1 MFPGGF
7 FKPVLKVYDSLLGE
21 WCLFLIVLNEHLSDF
36 VCLDRLWWLIVCN
49 SLSESNMDLFEFL
62 VICKPFPFMDE
73 TERLKELIFES
84 SLMLLILFFP
94 NALKGSNMLPTGQG
108 SL

>member
-1 MFPGGF
+1 M
-7 FKPVLKVYDSLLGE
+7 DS
-21 WCLFLIVLNEHLSDF
+21 
-36 VCLDRLWWLIVCN
+36 
-49 SLSESNMDLFEFL
+49 FEFL

>member
-36 VCLDRLWWLIVCN
+36 VCLDRLW
-49 SLSESNMDLFEFL
+49 
-62 VICKPFPFMDE
+62 
-73 TERLKELIFES
+73 
-84 SLMLLILFFP
+84 
-94 NALKGSNMLPTGQG
+94 
-108 SL
+108 